1 MGYKRMSRSEKTERG
16 AFYEMIHLLVII
28 LSDLSA
34 GTMRLSD
41 MLGINRKPN
50 FDDFVLYLQTL
61 EVYGAGYE
69 EDIDPM
75 NYKIRDIKSHSDSAI
90 YELESVIKLYEIILM
105 SFEMQRTNSITGD
118 LPNNSKDIQRFMR
131 F

>member
-1 MGYKRMSRSEKTERG
+1 MSRSEKTERG